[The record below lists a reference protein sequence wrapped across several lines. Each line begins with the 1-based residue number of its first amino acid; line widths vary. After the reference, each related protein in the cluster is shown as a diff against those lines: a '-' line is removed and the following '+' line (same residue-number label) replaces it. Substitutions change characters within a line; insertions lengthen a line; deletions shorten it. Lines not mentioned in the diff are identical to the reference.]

1 MRTAEVVNYLNA
13 SPKYGFNSWPRS
25 LYQKLL
31 GTHSFIV
38 LCNQFSFVSSQVY
51 FSYHYNFMLHLKLSI
66 QFFFFVKRLVVGGFS
81 RVQWTLSLNES
92 FYFHSNYSHGY
103 APFFQAIQPQLNSL
117 RTYLLQHQQ
126 KNSSSHLPPHKKSST
141 GSTSSLSAISV
152 SAAAAANSPIGKS

>member
-1 MRTAEVVNYLNA
+1 MPPQNM
-13 SPKYGFNSWPRS
+13 GFNSQGVHTKSYWATPHLLCFATNLVAITIS
-25 LYQKLL
+25 CSIWNYQ
-31 GTHSFIV
+31 F
-38 LCNQFSFVSSQVY
+38 N
-51 FSYHYNFMLHLKLSI
+51 
-66 QFFFFVKRLVVGGFS
+66 FFFFVKRLVVGGFS
-81 RVQWTLSLNES
+81 RVQWTMLSLNES

-152 SAAAAANSPIGKS
+152 SAAAAANTPIGKS